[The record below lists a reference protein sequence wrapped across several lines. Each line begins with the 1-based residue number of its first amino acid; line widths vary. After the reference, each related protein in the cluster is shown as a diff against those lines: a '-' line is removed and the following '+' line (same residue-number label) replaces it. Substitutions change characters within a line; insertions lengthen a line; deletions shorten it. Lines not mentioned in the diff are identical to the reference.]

1 VSFSGDAAGSRLV
14 GLAETVQNVLR
25 RDASRPSLNA
35 GLASLLRVPTTGNA
49 ATCEQNQLSA
59 GQRARGKRFSQADP
73 WVLAMVVRLG
83 GRRSKVTTT
92 VERGPMAPPCH

>member
-49 ATCEQNQLSA
+49 ATCEQNQRST
-59 GQRARGKRFSQADP
+59 GQRTRGERFSQADRLVGTIDDIP
-73 WVLAMVVRLG
+73 STNRVPIVR
-83 GRRSKVTTT
+83 SS
-92 VERGPMAPPCH
+92 